1 MKGNTGGVFETYT
14 HFRVRDLVRSEPRL
28 EYIDLRVSRNPYH
41 KQPKFNLV
49 EGCEMTIYA
58 YNLKGINMDNKVLE
72 GALRIISSYQV
83 DGIANFNQKDVE
95 CYCSKNTWHSYIK
108 QLETLGLIEKLNE
121 NGYYPRYKVNEIL
134 PCPSYLIDPS
144 LSIYNKAALLKLS
157 TLANDYR
164 SYANKTIYKELGSDS
179 IRNNIKSIKD
189 STGKEWYEVLEEST
203 NIVQTLDT
211 TGLIDTDKGYK
222 YAPRQLTTEEDIEE
236 AALKRR
242 QRYEERRTRNIQKEN
257 MAKTLLIQHKRMI
270 KYRNKEMEFEL
281 TEDDIQDMLNTQ
293 DYKCYYTGLAFEDA
307 EGKRPSIDRINSNK
321 GYTKDNVVITLGVI
335 NLMKRDLE
343 LNEFIELC
351 SQVANHFNNK

>member
-1 MKGNTGGVFETYT
+1 
-14 HFRVRDLVRSEPRL
+14 
-28 EYIDLRVSRNPYH
+28 
-41 KQPKFNLV
+41 
-49 EGCEMTIYA
+49 
-58 YNLKGINMDNKVLE
+58 MDNKVLE

-222 YAPRQLTTEEDIEE
+222 YAT
-236 AALKRR
+236 
-242 QRYEERRTRNIQKEN
+242 
-257 MAKTLLIQHKRMI
+257 
-270 KYRNKEMEFEL
+270 
-281 TEDDIQDMLNTQ
+281 
-293 DYKCYYTGLAFEDA
+293 
-307 EGKRPSIDRINSNK
+307 
-321 GYTKDNVVITLGVI
+321 
-335 NLMKRDLE
+335 
-343 LNEFIELC
+343 
-351 SQVANHFNNK
+351 NN

>member
-1 MKGNTGGVFETYT
+1 
-14 HFRVRDLVRSEPRL
+14 
-28 EYIDLRVSRNPYH
+28 
-41 KQPKFNLV
+41 
-49 EGCEMTIYA
+49 
-58 YNLKGINMDNKVLE
+58 MDNKVLE

-134 PCPSYLIDPS
+134 PCPS

-203 NIVQTLDT
+203 N
-211 TGLIDTDKGYK
+211 KG
-222 YAPRQLTTEEDIEE
+222 
-236 AALKRR
+236 
-242 QRYEERRTRNIQKEN
+242 QRSNYIRSNKSYEEGFRI
-257 MAKTLLIQHKRMI
+257 KRI
-270 KYRNKEMEFEL
+270 YR
-281 TEDDIQDMLNTQ
+281 IMLP
-293 DYKCYYTGLAFEDA
+293 G
-307 EGKRPSIDRINSNK
+307 GKS
-321 GYTKDNVVITLGVI
+321 L
-335 NLMKRDLE
+335 
-343 LNEFIELC
+343 
-351 SQVANHFNNK
+351 